1 MNTKLFVSFAFALL
15 ASAWQTAGA
24 RTMKVFGTVTDMQ
37 NRPVQGV
44 TVSDGFTAVQT
55 DANGK
60 YAFVRNEAAY
70 YVHYSVPADCE
81 VPMRYGIPCFF
92 RKLDRDSVYN
102 FHVIRKEGA
111 IEKRLNIFF
120 VADPQCQNPH
130 HVRRLHEETVPDM
143 REHAKSLQGSNYAI
157 SLGDIGY
164 TEGEFNTN
172 YILPMMREEMRE
184 ENLGMKMF
192 QTNGNHDQIYDGI
205 ALNTQNPLPMQRYL
219 RMFEDLFGPTDYSW
233 NRGQVHFIS
242 VNNVMYDVLNK
253 ANKYHGEL
261 TKEQLEWIRQDL
273 SFVPV
278 NKLVIFC
285 CHIPI
290 WGCKNTE
297 PLLKMLSQYP
307 NCYIYSGHIHANRP
321 KNLPHNIKEYNLAA
335 ASGCW
340 WWSCINAD
348 GVPNGYQVVNIEGN
362 RIINQYWKSTGYP
375 TSYQMRLYRGDCVFG
390 GKYERCELPY
400 GKKVILANVFG
411 WDSDWKVE
419 VYENGK
425 LMGEMEHI
433 NPEGGRSLHPS
444 LTSSQDWWAI
454 GYHCGVVGRG
464 NIGGSNRNSYI
475 PVCTHLFK
483 YTLKK
488 ANADIKVIATDPYGN
503 KYEETKVIS
512 GSAFDP
518 DNRMYDIATPP
529 TYPVDP
535 VWEYY
540 H

>member
-1 MNTKLFVSFAFALL
+1 
-15 ASAWQTAGA
+15 
-24 RTMKVFGTVTDMQ
+24 MKVFGTVTDMQ

-192 QTNGNHDQIYDGI
+192 QTNGNHDQIYDGL

-233 NRGQVHFIS
+233 NRGQVHF
-242 VNNVMYDVLNK
+242 
-253 ANKYHGEL
+253 
-261 TKEQLEWIRQDL
+261 L
-273 SFVPV
+273 S
-278 NKLVIFC
+278 LI
-285 CHIPI
+285 HI
-290 WGCKNTE
+290 
-297 PLLKMLSQYP
+297 
-307 NCYIYSGHIHANRP
+307 
-321 KNLPHNIKEYNLAA
+321 
-335 ASGCW
+335 
-340 WWSCINAD
+340 
-348 GVPNGYQVVNIEGN
+348 
-362 RIINQYWKSTGYP
+362 
-375 TSYQMRLYRGDCVFG
+375 
-390 GKYERCELPY
+390 
-400 GKKVILANVFG
+400 
-411 WDSDWKVE
+411 
-419 VYENGK
+419 
-425 LMGEMEHI
+425 
-433 NPEGGRSLHPS
+433 
-444 LTSSQDWWAI
+444 
-454 GYHCGVVGRG
+454 
-464 NIGGSNRNSYI
+464 
-475 PVCTHLFK
+475 
-483 YTLKK
+483 
-488 ANADIKVIATDPYGN
+488 
-503 KYEETKVIS
+503 
-512 GSAFDP
+512 
-518 DNRMYDIATPP
+518 
-529 TYPVDP
+529 
-535 VWEYY
+535 
-540 H
+540 